1 MENVKCFSL
10 DIWKVV
16 TVLVYPEN
24 IIELAGPQLRPGDP
38 GPGVQV
44 HRGVAG
50 AVQLA
55 HQAGQVRAVRLS
67 VVLRHPPLVM
77 EWKMGPKQV
86 DILLTPIQI
95 TRHYECRVPEC
106 GPTP

>member
-1 MENVKCFSL
+1 M
-10 DIWKVV
+10 

-24 IIELAGPQLRPGDP
+24 IIELSGPQFCPADP

-50 AVQLA
+50 AVQQG
-55 HQAGQVRAVRLS
+55 HQAGQVRAVGVS
-67 VVLRHPPLVM
+67 VVLPHPLLVM

-86 DILLTPIQI
+86 DILSTLFQI
-95 TRHYECRVPEC
+95 ARHDECRVPEC